1 MKGNG
6 LIWFFALILFTSFS
20 CLKAD
25 HQVTLE
31 ISSLEWNGQTLKI
44 NKPFKL
50 EKGFQFQSESYFFD
64 SLNGA
69 SLWVRFSYDPIFNDT
84 AEFPA
89 FRFMIFDSAK
99 RELDFVTSSKWVK
112 GTYEAGSKLQDK
124 FGVRRWSGKLKYT
137 PDTSIH
143 AQRPYWRKDNY
154 TLSIGGFSAWNATST
169 SKKGRNKIQK
179 DLYFQGVTA
188 ETTPL
193 RAVGKH
199 GDEKFYLSIQPIRY
213 QWGGEVWME
222 MNVKLF
228 LKAESGSMVQV
239 LSHAFKSTD
248 KNIFYNGNYKRQ
260 NAYEIRDSQ
269 NHYYMLITDV
279 MIIPY

>member
-1 MKGNG
+1 MKSIIALVLFACVSG
-6 LIWFFALILFTSFS
+6 LA
-20 CLKAD
+20 AD
-25 HQVTLE
+25 HVATLE
-31 ISSLEWNGQTLKI
+31 ISDFEWNGHVMKRK
-44 NKPFKL
+44 KPFKL
-50 EKGFQFQSESYFFD
+50 EQRFQLESNSYFFD
-64 SLNGA
+64 SIDGTV
-69 SLWVRFSYDPIFNDT
+69 LWVRFSYVPIFNDT

-89 FRFMIFDSAK
+89 FRFLIFDSAN
-99 RELDFVTSSKWVK
+99 RELDFATSSKWVK

-143 AQRPYWRKDNY
+143 APRPYWRKDNY
-154 TLSIGGFSAWNATST
+154 TLVIGGFSAWNATST
-169 SKKGRNKIQK
+169 SKKGRNKVQK
-179 DLYFQGVTA
+179 DLYFQGLTS

-199 GDEKFYLSIQPIRY
+199 GDEKFYLSIHPIRY

-222 MNVKLF
+222 MDVKLF
-228 LKAESGSMVQV
+228 LKTESGSMVQV
-239 LSHAFKSTD
+239 LTHAFKSTD

-269 NHYYMLITDV
+269 NRYYMLVTDV